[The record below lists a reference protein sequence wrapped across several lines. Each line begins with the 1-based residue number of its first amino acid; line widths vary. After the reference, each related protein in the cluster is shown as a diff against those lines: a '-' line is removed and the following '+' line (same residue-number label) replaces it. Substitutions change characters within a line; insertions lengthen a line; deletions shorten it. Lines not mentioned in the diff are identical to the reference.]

1 MVINM
6 FNAKKLGEQIA
17 FMRQKNNYTQEKL
30 AEKLGISSQAISKW
44 ENGNAIPGVPFLYK
58 LSEIFNCSTDSIL
71 SFPSKF
77 LHDSNFNYEFIVQP
91 RVPVADYSGSQ
102 WPKSIALGSLF
113 TALKLF
119 YGLEKRRDHQN
130 RQMNDDEE
138 YILQSAITNICFG
151 YSYAPDKWIRD
162 SFLIYGLDYETY
174 TQANVS
180 QEEFIAL
187 AREQIENGSPV
198 IIVPKE
204 YRDIIFAVGYSDQ
217 GRVLKGLAFID
228 GDDEKNSNINWNSL
242 KQFAGWYKEQC
253 DIIIVKPSNI
263 TISVAQACTN
273 ALHSGIRLLL
283 NTEHSGKN
291 KMRGYGLVIYDNW
304 IDLLKKENENN
315 EDQIKCVFPHAF
327 IHYENK
333 LRTKQFFELCINT
346 ITDIDK
352 ECMSLAVKHYD
363 EIISFAADIATIA
376 HQRNSLPKEALKEK
390 RNHIIERLRRSREL
404 EEYALSYIQKSL
416 VNIKEEN

>member
-6 FNAKKLGEQIA
+6 FNVKKLGKQIA
-17 FMRQKNNYTQEKL
+17 FMRQKNNFTQEKL
-30 AEKLGISSQAISKW
+30 AEKLGVSSQAISKW
-44 ENGNAIPGVPFLYK
+44 ENGNAVPGVPFLYK
-58 LSEIFNCSTDSIL
+58 LSEIFNCSIDSIL
-71 SFPSKF
+71 SFPSKV

-174 TQANVS
+174 TQTSVS

-187 AREQIENGSPV
+187 AREQIENGNPA

-217 GRVLKGLAFID
+217 GRVLKGMAFID
-228 GDDEKNSNINWNSL
+228 GDDEKNANINWNSL

-263 TISVAQACTN
+263 TISVTQACTN
-273 ALHSGIRLLL
+273 ALHTGVRLLL
-283 NTEHSGKN
+283 NTEHSGKD
-291 KMRGYGLVIYDNW
+291 KMRGYGLVIYNNW

-315 EDQIKCVFPHAF
+315 EDQINCVFPHAF

-363 EIISFAADIATIA
+363 EIIAFAADIATIA
-376 HQRNSLPKEALKEK
+376 HQRNSFPKEALKEK
-390 RNHIIERLRRSREL
+390 RNHIIERLRRSSEL

-416 VNIKEEN
+416 VNVKGGN